1 MASSSRRGARRDA
14 TASSASARAGPAAG
28 ADLEALVRELLEL
41 ERFTERRERMLS
53 RTQTRQLE
61 RHEREQRDARER
73 EAIAARLARE
83 LTVSRERLERLE
95 RRERRRR
102 ETRARRVETTGS
114 RDAREDDRETR
125 AETSSRRSRSAPL
138 DAESDRLDHRG
149 RRDHHER
156 EGARDEPAARRVDT
170 VASDSASSASR
181 SATSSPTHSS
191 ATHSSA
197 RAPGVPPSFSRPA
210 DALTTE
216 VARLRRRVSR
226 LARAESA
233 SPGEDRGEIRSAPR
247 GSASRRS
254 APTDFFSDQ
263 RGAFSSPSGAGFL
276 RARRRRARHSS
287 EGVFRVLDDR
297 VETRPYAPP
306 YTPPYAFDE
315 FGDEPRGGATP
326 SLRPD
331 SAVDWETERERLRE
345 FVLDAAEF
353 GVSRRARGFRRDG
366 HASGTTRNARRN
378 PGFLDEPRAV
388 SVGRELRSSR
398 DDWFPMFRNRAGAS
412 FGTDRPRAP
421 RRDPRFA
428 SPLRSRQRNRDAG
441 GDGAHAARADDTAD
455 ERGASPPE
463 SGAHDDA
470 PVAAR
475 RRRDRGGPPEP
486 RGAASVRRASPSGG
500 ARVGDADVELARLL
514 SERPGFAEMLAGV
527 LASMRALPAAD
538 LREACVG
545 VITGTPPRAAEA
557 RERERLRGGLGDGDA
572 SASPAR
578 LSDDLSGSS
587 DSEFAYR
594 AYAYASLEPPRG
606 ASDAGTARA
615 AGAAPAGAPWDGAD
629 VPGNRARDSLGSD
642 PRAWDRGAGP
652 AARVAPAVGA
662 RRDARASVHAAETH
676 NGGAES
682 GGSGES
688 GEIVTFS
695 DLFGGAPV
703 ARARRAGAGGGG
715 RRRRGPPGA
724 RAAAAAGVRP
734 DGGGRGGA
742 RGAPREWVCRYAR
755 RSARAR
761 VAPAPAPAP
770 RRGTGRPGP
779 PRAEALAASA
789 AASPGPGGRKLSS
802 RSLADAADADSGHL
816 SVDAEAIARLL
827 AEEQRAQRDAEMSP
841 FAAGAHDEEARFDS
855 DSDARDPAADGRGVA
870 AAGEDSD
877 EVAASRFA
885 LGVTDEDRSLPPPSA
900 PETLGEAASRLP
912 FSETLNATLLEALG
926 SVVADAGGAAA
937 EAAAAAAAPDA
948 EALEARAVADARAAA
963 AAAEIA
969 AARAQSSAPVSARV
983 ARQNGEA
990 LASHAAANAGP
1001 SPASASTAPAAPPS
1015 PGAKR
1020 RFKERLEMFNAP
1032 ASSSRVE
1039 YRTVH

>member
-1 MASSSRRGARRDA
+1 MANG
-14 TASSASARAGPAAG
+14 
-28 ADLEALVRELLEL
+28 
-41 ERFTERRERMLS
+41 
-53 RTQTRQLE
+53 
-61 RHEREQRDARER
+61 
-73 EAIAARLARE
+73 
-83 LTVSRERLERLE
+83 
-95 RRERRRR
+95 
-102 ETRARRVETTGS
+102 VES
-114 RDAREDDRETR
+114 
-125 AETSSRRSRSAPL
+125 
-138 DAESDRLDHRG
+138 
-149 RRDHHER
+149 
-156 EGARDEPAARRVDT
+156 
-170 VASDSASSASR
+170 
-181 SATSSPTHSS
+181 
-191 ATHSSA
+191 
-197 RAPGVPPSFSRPA
+197 
-210 DALTTE
+210 
-216 VARLRRRVSR
+216 
-226 LARAESA
+226 
-233 SPGEDRGEIRSAPR
+233 
-247 GSASRRS
+247 
-254 APTDFFSDQ
+254 
-263 RGAFSSPSGAGFL
+263 
-276 RARRRRARHSS
+276 
-287 EGVFRVLDDR
+287 
-297 VETRPYAPP
+297 RPYAPP

-326 SLRPD
+326 GLRPD

-353 GVSRRARGFRRDG
+353 GVSRRARGFRRDVPL
-366 HASGTTRNARRN
+366 NARQTRG
-378 PGFLDEPRAV
+378 GFFDEPRAV

-398 DDWFPMFRNRAGAS
+398 DDWFPTSRNRASRAS
-412 FGTDRPRAP
+412 FGTDRRRAP

-441 GDGAHAARADDTAD
+441 ADGAHAARADDTAD

-500 ARVGDADVELARLL
+500 ARVGDADAELARLL

-615 AGAAPAGAPWDGAD
+615 AGPAPAGAPWDGAD

-695 DLFGGAPV
+695 DLFGGGTARGALGAPGVAGPDAAEDPRAAAPPPPAFVPTAADAAALV
-703 ARARRAGAGGGG
+703 ARHARGSADTRDTRVWRASPPPPPPPPPRGAEPGGGG
-715 RRRRGPPGA
+715 RG
-724 RAAAAAGVRP
+724 RAAASPA
-734 DGGGRGGA
+734 RGGA
-742 RGAPREWVCRYAR
+742 RG
-755 RSARAR
+755 S
-761 VAPAPAPAP
+761 
-770 RRGTGRPGP
+770 P
-779 PRAEALAASA
+779 P
-789 AASPGPGGRKLSS
+789 SP
-802 RSLADAADADSGHL
+802 ADAPFPSI
-816 SVDAEAIARLL
+816 DAEAMARLRE
-827 AEEQRAQRDAEMSP
+827 EEQHAQRDAEVSP
-841 FAAGAHDEEARFDS
+841 FAGASCDADRRADPS
-855 DSDARDPAADGRGVA
+855 DVASAAEDADRAAQAPPAAEDPADAPPAPATLDR
-870 AAGEDSD
+870 AAG
-877 EVAASRFA
+877 
-885 LGVTDEDRSLPPPSA
+885 
-900 PETLGEAASRLP
+900 RLP
-912 FSETLNATLLEALG
+912 FSESLDVTLLAALG
-926 SVVADAGGAAA
+926 SVVAGAGGAAA
-937 EAAAAAAAPDA
+937 KGGAEAEAVPDA
-948 EALEARAVADARAAA
+948 EAREARAKADARAAA

-969 AARAQSSAPVSARV
+969 AARAQSSASVSSRV
-983 ARQNGEA
+983 GRQNGEA
-990 LASHAAANAGP
+990 IASGAMEDPGS
-1001 SPASASTAPAAPPS
+1001 SPASASSNPLVPPS

-1020 RFKERLEMFNAP
+1020 RFKERVKMFDAP
-1032 ASSSRVE
+1032 E
-1039 YRTVH
+1039 T

>member
-61 RHEREQRDARER
+61 RHEREQRDAREG

-83 LTVSRERLERLE
+83 LTVARERLERLE

-125 AETSSRRSRSAPL
+125 VETSSRRSRSATL

-149 RRDHHER
+149 RRDRHER

-191 ATHSSA
+191 APAEA

-247 GSASRRS
+247 GSASRL
-254 APTDFFSDQ
+254 FFSDE
-263 RGAFSSPSGAGFL
+263 RGAFSSPAGAGFL

-287 EGVFRVLDDR
+287 EGVFRGLDDR
-297 VETRPYAPP
+297 IVSRPYAPP
-306 YTPPYAFDE
+306 YTFDE

-353 GVSRRARGFRRDG
+353 GVSRRARESGRDG
-366 HASGTTRNARRN
+366 HASGATRDARGRD
-378 PGFLDEPRAV
+378 PRFLDEPRAV

-398 DDWFPMFRNRAGAS
+398 DDWFPIFRNRASGRS

-441 GDGAHAARADDTAD
+441 ADGAHAARADDTAD
-455 ERGASPPE
+455 ERGASPSE

-470 PVAAR
+470 TAAR
-475 RRRDRGGPPEP
+475 RRRFLDEPPEP
-486 RGAASVRRASPSGG
+486 RMGAASVRRASPSFG
-500 ARVGDADVELARLL
+500 ARVGDADAELARLL

-557 RERERLRGGLGDGDA
+557 RERERLRGGEGDVGEA

-594 AYAYASLEPPRG
+594 AYDAYASLEPPRG
-606 ASDAGTARA
+606 ASDAGAARA
-615 AGAAPAGAPWDGAD
+615 AGPAPAGVPWDGAD
-629 VPGNRARDSLGSD
+629 VPGNRAQDSLGSD
-642 PRAWDRGAGP
+642 PRAGDRGAGP

-662 RRDARASVHAAETH
+662 RRDARASVHAAETRD
-676 NGGAES
+676 GGAES
-682 GGSGES
+682 GGSGESGES

-695 DLFGGAPV
+695 DLFGDAPV
-703 ARARRAGAGGGG
+703 A
-715 RRRRGPPGA
+715 
-724 RAAAAAGVRP
+724 
-734 DGGGRGGA
+734 
-742 RGAPREWVCRYAR
+742 
-755 RSARAR
+755 AR
-761 VAPAPAPAP
+761 VAPAAAVAGAAAADPLAPAP
-770 RRGTGRPGP
+770 PPPPASVPTAADAAALVARHASGYADTRADARARASPPPPPPPLGP

-789 AASPGPGGRKLSS
+789 AAAPGPGPGGRRLSS
-802 RSLADAADADSGHL
+802 RSLADAADAADADSGHL
-816 SVDAEAIARLL
+816 SVDAEAIAHLL
-827 AEEQRAQRDAEMSP
+827 AEEQRAQRDAEMMSP
-841 FAAGAHDEEARFDS
+841 FLRQQAHDEEGEDFDS
-855 DSDARDPAADGRGVA
+855 DSDARDLAAGARDVA
-870 AAGEDSD
+870 ASRGEDAD

-885 LGVTDEDRSLPPPSA
+885 KNGVTDEDRSYEPPSA
-900 PETLGEAASRLP
+900 PETLVEAASRLP

-937 EAAAAAAAPDA
+937 DAAAAAAPDA
-948 EALEARAVADARAAA
+948 EALEARAAADARAAA

-969 AARAQSSAPVSARV
+969 AARAQSRTAPRTAPASPI
-983 ARQNGEA
+983 QTGEA
-990 LASHAAANAGP
+990 LASHAAADAVP
-1001 SPASASTAPAAPPS
+1001 SPASASTASTAPPS

-1032 ASSSRVE
+1032 RASSS
-1039 YRTVH
+1039 

>member
-703 ARARRAGAGGGG
+703 AAR
-715 RRRRGPPGA
+715 
-724 RAAAAAGVRP
+724 
-734 DGGGRGGA
+734 D
-742 RGAPREWVCRYAR
+742 
-755 RSARAR
+755 
-761 VAPAPAPAP
+761 APAPAVAGAGAADPLAPAP
-770 RRGTGRPGP
+770 PPPPASVPTAADAAALVARHASGYADTRGEARARASPPPPPPPLGAEPGGRGP

-870 AAGEDSD
+870 AAGEDLD

-937 EAAAAAAAPDA
+937 EAAAAAAAADA